1 MILPPSIAQSSS
13 NNEPASPPATSGFAA
28 SRSGLEAVARPPSIL
43 AGAEDGN
50 LLLQPASTTP
60 AAPSFSSSVPRYSKE
75 AAAEASRA
83 LDALGTALDASLIK
97 ACASAVLDFMIAEL
111 ELSVQQNGNGS
122 MMNGHRSSA
131 HEMNGGVVDGDAGEV
146 EPGMRSLT
154 MEDFQLLRL
163 VGKGGYGKAFQVRCT
178 LNEMV
183 YAMKVVDKASIERYR
198 SMDNIAIE
206 LQILR
211 RHAEQRHPFIL
222 GLECAFQSSSKLHFV
237 MEYVPGGMLFA
248 HLR

>member
-1 MILPPSIAQSSS
+1 
-13 NNEPASPPATSGFAA
+13 
-28 SRSGLEAVARPPSIL
+28 
-43 AGAEDGN
+43 
-50 LLLQPASTTP
+50 
-60 AAPSFSSSVPRYSKE
+60 
-75 AAAEASRA
+75 
-83 LDALGTALDASLIK
+83 
-97 ACASAVLDFMIAEL
+97 
-111 ELSVQQNGNGS
+111 
-122 MMNGHRSSA
+122 
-131 HEMNGGVVDGDAGEV
+131 
-146 EPGMRSLT
+146 

-163 VGKGGYGKAFQVRCT
+163 VGKGGYGKVFQVRCT